1 MDVNTCDFLAIYSTK
16 KNILDELS
24 RKLCPSVFLEKV
36 GAAYQGAEEEQ
47 DYPEHA
53 SEPDLTVRLCI
64 SGNSHGY
71 LDVCEGT
78 VNADQDTF
86 KVKRK

>member
-1 MDVNTCDFLAIYSTK
+1 MSFCVFGKGGSS
-16 KNILDELS
+16 IL
-24 RKLCPSVFLEKV
+24 
-36 GAAYQGAEEEQ
+36 QAEEEQ